1 MCLTH
6 MSDTV
11 QMLLESEWL
20 RVFTQGAHCVMP
32 TSDNTGLLSVQ
43 MSLKLGVSF
52 VFQMHYKGW
61 LLRQNYITFIVC
73 RRCENL

>member
-6 MSDTV
+6 MLDTE

-32 TSDNTGLLSVQ
+32 TTDNTGLLTSDFQ
-43 MSLKLGVSF
+43 MSLKLGVS
-52 VFQMHYKGW
+52 W
-61 LLRQNYITFIVC
+61 LTFKTKLHHIHS
-73 RRCENL
+73 LQKM

>member
-6 MSDTV
+6 MLDTV

-32 TSDNTGLLSVQ
+32 TSDNTGLPSVQ
-43 MSLKLGVSF
+43 MSLKLGVS
-52 VFQMHYKGW
+52 W
-61 LLRQNYITFIVC
+61 LTFKTELHHIHS
-73 RRCENL
+73 LQKM